1 MAPDAHLE
9 LFYLSF
15 SYKSNSMAVQFARF
29 LKMLIRKVEEVKV
42 RSELTDRNATS
53 DKLSLD
59 LVDAL
64 FTLAMAW

>member
-1 MAPDAHLE
+1 
-9 LFYLSF
+9 
-15 SYKSNSMAVQFARF
+15 MAVQFARF

-42 RSELTDRNATS
+42 RSELIDRNATS

-64 FTLAMAW
+64 FTHQWRGRH

>member
-1 MAPDAHLE
+1 MFLQVDSHAFCPVQVGCLW
-9 LFYLSF
+9 LLVGMYL
-15 SYKSNSMAVQFARF
+15 
-29 LKMLIRKVEEVKV
+29 RKVEEVKV